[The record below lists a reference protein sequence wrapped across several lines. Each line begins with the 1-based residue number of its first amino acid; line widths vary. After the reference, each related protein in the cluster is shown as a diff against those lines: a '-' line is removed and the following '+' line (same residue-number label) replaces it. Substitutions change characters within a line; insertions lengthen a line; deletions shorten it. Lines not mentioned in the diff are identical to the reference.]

1 MRIRGAAVVSFSS
14 YKVRENWDTGLLATL
29 CLELVSAPFC
39 FEREETT
46 WPHCLQS
53 SPYPNSPTL
62 LMLESHTSPN
72 HTHTVCPLLV
82 NISLHSYLVFVQ
94 YLHGF
99 WDHEVSVLLSGVL
112 EEFSRASF
120 KSSFS
125 DLKFIIQFVQ
135 IPCSL
140 PTWLMTSTG
149 RIPTSFKVALEN
161 KQTKTQK
168 PNSSLEN

>member
-112 EEFSRASF
+112 EEFSRAFFQVLFQRSEVHYTVCLDPLF
-120 KSSFS
+120 PSHMAHDIHRQNSYKFQSSS
-125 DLKFIIQFVQ
+125 
-135 IPCSL
+135 
-140 PTWLMTSTG
+140 
-149 RIPTSFKVALEN
+149 R
-161 KQTKTQK
+161 KQTNKNPKTKQF
-168 PNSSLEN
+168 S